1 MKGKEKLKMRVCQT
15 HFAIGMTFVL
25 TCLMTTTALAQGQK
39 LDYIGGPW
47 LYAAIPCDGIPCDDV
62 GALETDFLSRFTGK
76 LVLENEIA
84 QGIVKPKDILFLGG
98 RLTWQTGFLGGREPI
113 FTDNI
118 GTLVD
123 GADLNPAGYSNAVF
137 YGLIVL
143 DVDKKSSGARVH
155 LDYTAYAKIWLN
167 GKVIYE
173 SEQRNWDEA
182 ENMTTSFV
190 VPLERGKNLLAAK
203 VIEGIGWNL
212 FVNINSNFKV
222 SYRIRNGKIVRD
234 NSLPVEPSPSTVVTR
249 WAALKTENHL
259 IQRNRN

>member
-1 MKGKEKLKMRVCQT
+1 MRAQEKLKMRVYQT
-15 HFAIGMTFVL
+15 HLAIGMTFVL
-25 TCLMTTTALAQGQK
+25 ICLMTTTALAQGQK

-118 GTLVD
+118 GGLVD

-143 DVDKKSSGARVH
+143 DIEKKSSGARVH
-155 LDYTAYAKIWLN
+155 LGYDAYAKIWLN
-167 GKVIYE
+167 GEVIYK
-173 SEQRNWDEA
+173 SEGRKWDEA
-182 ENMTTSFV
+182 ADMTESFV
-190 VPLERGKNLLAAK
+190 VPLERGKNILAAK

-212 FVNINSNFKV
+212 FVNIKANFKV
-222 SYRIRNGKIVRD
+222 SYRIRNGKIIPD
-234 NSLPVEPSPSTVVTR
+234 DSLPVEPLPATVVTR
-249 WAALKTENHL
+249 WAALKTGNYL
-259 IQRNRN
+259 IKRNRD

>member
-1 MKGKEKLKMRVCQT
+1 MTAKGELEMRVSQIYL
-15 HFAIGMTFVL
+15 AIGMTFVL
-25 TCLMTTTALAQGQK
+25 TCLITTTALAQGQK

-62 GALETDFLSRFTGK
+62 GALKTDFLSRFTGK

-84 QGIVKPKDILFLGG
+84 QRKVKPKDILFLGG

-118 GTLVD
+118 GNLIA

-143 DVDKKSSGARVH
+143 EVDKKSSGARVH
-155 LDYTAYAKIWLN
+155 LGYDAYAKIWLN
-167 GKVIYE
+167 GEVIYE
-173 SEQRNWDEA
+173 SEQRKWNEA
-182 ENMTTSFV
+182 ADMTESFV
-190 VPLERGKNLLAAK
+190 VPLKRGKNILAAK

-212 FVNINSNFKV
+212 FVNINANFTV
-222 SYRIRNGKIVRD
+222 SYRIRNGKIVPD
-234 NSLPVEPSPSTVVTR
+234 DSLPVEPSPSTVVTR
-249 WAALKTENHL
+249 WASLKTGDHL
-259 IQRNRN
+259 IKRNRN

>member
-1 MKGKEKLKMRVCQT
+1 MRVFQ
-15 HFAIGMTFVL
+15 AYLVIGVMLIL
-25 TCLMTTTALAQGQK
+25 TCLITTPRLAQGQN

-47 LYAAIPCDGIPCDDV
+47 LYAAIPCDGILCEDV
-62 GALETDFLSRFTGK
+62 RALETDFLSRFTGK
-76 LVLENEIA
+76 LVWENAIV
-84 QGIVKPKDILFLGG
+84 QGKMKPKDILFLGG

-143 DVDKKSSGARVH
+143 EVDKKSAGARVH
-155 LDYTAYAKIWLN
+155 LGYDAYAKLWLN
-167 GKVIYE
+167 SEVIYE

-182 ENMTTSFV
+182 EDMTTNFV
-190 VPLERGKNLLAAK
+190 VPLKRGKNLLAVK

-212 FVNINSNFKV
+212 FVGINANFKI
-222 SYRIRNGKIVRD
+222 SYRLRGGKIILD
-234 NSLPVEPSPSTVVTR
+234 DSLPVEPLPSTIATR
-249 WAALKTENHL
+249 WASLKMENPL
-259 IQRNRN
+259 IKRSRD